1 MISQQHLRN
10 IDGENVASQPQ
21 MYQKQRQSY
30 SNSAA
35 ETSITGPAVD
45 AVLRTAERLE
55 NFTDSRSF
63 RHLIFR
69 FEVFDN
75 RLLLSH
81 RSLTEEL
88 IGEK

>member
-1 MISQQHLRN
+1 M
-10 IDGENVASQPQ
+10 ASQPK
-21 MYQKQRQSY
+21 MYEKQRQR
-30 SNSAA
+30 NSSSAAA
-35 ETSITGPAVD
+35 ETFMTGPAVD
-45 AVLRTAERLE
+45 AGLRTERLE